1 MVLLCSLVIGL
12 DQYLA
17 IVTPLR
23 YHSIVD
29 HTRLVWLCLTV
40 WSLALLLPLTSL
52 TTTVPPLLPSLHCQP
67 SQEPSSTQALQISL
81 AVILLILPYLGIVTM
96 HLIIFNSARTNSV
109 RIRRNSTSSTTGS
122 MMGRETQYLQGE
134 IDRGDQH
141 QGLSCARL
149 FSRGGYVA
157 STTMWNVD

>member
-17 IVTPLR
+17 IVTPLH

-29 HTRLVWLCLTV
+29 HSRLVWLCLTV
-40 WSLALLLPLTSL
+40 WSLALLLPLLSL
-52 TTTVPPLLPSLHCQP
+52 TSSPPPLLPSLHCRP
-67 SQEPSSTQALQISL
+67 ASTSVLQIIL
-81 AVILLILPYLGIVTM
+81 AVILLIIPYLIIVTM

-122 MMGRETQYLQGE
+122 MGRDLQYLQGE
-134 IDRGDQH
+134 INIQEPRTG
-141 QGLSCARL
+141 GFL
-149 FSRGGYVA
+149 FAG
-157 STTMWNVD
+157 

>member
-17 IVTPLR
+17 IVTPLH

-29 HTRLVWLCLTV
+29 HTRLVWLCTTV
-40 WSLALLLPLTSL
+40 WATALLLPLLSLVTS
-52 TTTVPPLLPSLHCQP
+52 TPPLLPSLHCQP
-67 SQEPSSTQALQISL
+67 VHLDSSTIALHISL
-81 AVILLILPYLGIVTM
+81 AVILLIIPYLIIVTM

-122 MMGRETQYLQGE
+122 MGREVQYLQGE
-134 IDRGDQH
+134 IN
-141 QGLSCARL
+141 
-149 FSRGGYVA
+149 
-157 STTMWNVD
+157 TI